1 MRLHDGPEENMRR
14 SHLLWLPLGA
24 LIGFGTSFLFAD
36 LLSLPRDLYHL
47 VYFAI
52 VVGFLGVYA
61 RRTRLDLR
69 AWLTR
74 RLRWGLLLGALGGL
88 VLMAGVLSRPGSTAP
103 GGARL
108 AWDVLWRGLVYG
120 SVDGLLL
127 IAFPWIVVWR
137 AFDGEEATL
146 GKKTLTA
153 LVAWGGVLLVTTAY
167 HLGYGDF
174 RSRKVLQ
181 PDIGATIAAV
191 PTLVTANPVA
201 SPFAH
206 VVLHATAVLHDPDT
220 DLYLPPHRDQPQ
232 QASPVRTGRPS
243 RP

>member
-1 MRLHDGPEENMRR
+1 MRPYDRPDEKMRR
-14 SHLLWLPLGA
+14 SHLLWLPAGA
-24 LIGFGTSFLFAD
+24 LVGFGTSFLFAD
-36 LLSLPRDLYHL
+36 LLSLPRDLYYL
-47 VYFAI
+47 VYFTI
-52 VVGFLGVYA
+52 VLGFLGIYA

-74 RLRWGLLLGALGGL
+74 RLRWGLLLGTVGGL
-88 VLMAGVLSRPGSTAP
+88 VLMRGVLSRPGSAGP
-103 GGARL
+103 GGFSL

-127 IAFPWIVVWR
+127 LAFPWIVVWR
-137 AFDGEEATL
+137 AFDGEEAEFA
-146 GKKTLTA
+146 KKTLTA
-153 LVAWGGVLLVTTAY
+153 LAAWGGVLLVTTAY

-174 RSRKVLQ
+174 RSRKILQ

-191 PTLVTANPVA
+191 PTLITANPVA
-201 SPFAH
+201 SPLSH
-206 VVLHATAVLHDPDT
+206 VVLHVAAVLHDPDT

-232 QASPVRTGRPS
+232 QAYPVRTGRPS